1 MGIDPRPQVNPCTV
15 LNYKRLAPQVNHS
28 GDTMTQQFDITLQ
41 IAAENGK
48 TENQIR
54 KALINGLEDQ
64 ETPELR
70 EAAAAIEVN
79 EK

>member
-1 MGIDPRPQVNPCTV
+1 MGIHPRPQVNPCTV

-28 GDTMTQQFDITLQ
+28 GDTMTQQFNITLH

-48 TENQIR
+48 TENQVR

-64 ETPELR
+64 EMRANKEP
-70 EAAAAIEVN
+70 AASVEV
-79 EK
+79 EKK